1 MNAIILAAGMGTR
14 LGSITRNIP
23 KALVEVMGKELV
35 RYIVGMALY
44 VNVSKII
51 VVGGCGFNT
60 LKAFLETNVPE
71 AIVTENPD
79 YRKGN
84 IYSLKCALP
93 FTNEDFLIF
102 NVDHVFSK
110 DLLNIIIRA
119 CDTSKEITVFCDNI
133 KPIEEDQMK
142 VRKEKNQLQRISK
155 KMETYDTGYIGLVYC
170 PKVMTSSFIKAT
182 DAAIDQNGENA
193 MTEDILNYLVSE
205 DKFIKVVDVSCH
217 EWLEVDTPEDFF
229 QAEELVSG
237 FPGKWA

>member
-1 MNAIILAAGMGTR
+1 MNVIILAAGMGTR
-14 LGSITRNIP
+14 LGSITRDIP
-23 KALVEVMGKELV
+23 KALIAVMGKELV

-51 VVGGCGFNT
+51 VVGGCGFNN
-60 LKAFLETNVPE
+60 LKAFLEANVPE

-79 YRKGN
+79 YKKGN

-93 FTNEDFLIF
+93 FINEDFLIF

-110 DLLNIIIRA
+110 DLLNIIIRT
-119 CDTSKEITVFCDNI
+119 CDASKEITVFCDNI
-133 KPIEEDQMK
+133 KHIEEDQMK
-142 VRKEKNQLQRISK
+142 VSANGNRLQKISK
-155 KMETYDTGYIGLVYC
+155 KMKSYDTGYIGLVYC

-182 DAAIDQNGENA
+182 NAVMNKNNEDA

-205 DKFIKVVDVSCH
+205 DKFIKVADVGGYK
-217 EWLEVDTPEDFF
+217 WFEVDTLEDLS

-237 FPGKWA
+237 FPEKWA